1 VLLPAKTAGRYQKS
15 FTAMTRLL
23 VSVFSSLALI
33 GSGWVFA
40 ESDIAT
46 LESVIEKYRADVV
59 LASGGSAEASP
70 LFMSQA
76 ERRIAFAHF
85 DVLYP
90 TRVIRSSGM
99 ASPLPAAP
107 ADLGGVRFTVNERD
121 MTVAEL
127 LDSAHLMGF
136 LVVQDGKV
144 LMEHYAADHGANVP
158 WVTFS
163 VTKSVTSLLIGAAV
177 HDGYIDS
184 VADPIVKYLPRLA
197 GSEYG
202 ESRVQDILQMASGIA
217 WNEDYEDPESD
228 VARAA
233 ALNGVALT
241 DYLAG
246 LPRVAPSGTRFNYN
260 TAESNLLGEVL
271 RSAIGMNA
279 APYLSQKIWQPMGM
293 ESDANWLLSLPED
306 RETGGCCISA
316 TLRDY
321 ARLGLLAL
329 ADGVLP
335 DGTRVLPEKWMA
347 ASTAPSQAYDGYGYK
362 WWLDAGG
369 RYGAYGIFG
378 QTIAVDP
385 KTRLVIAVHS
395 NGQAA
400 SGSAYGQELEA
411 ALAAISEHLRGG

>member
-1 VLLPAKTAGRYQKS
+1 MPRFLIS
-15 FTAMTRLL
+15 F
-23 VSVFSSLALI
+23 FGSLALI

-40 ESDIAT
+40 ESDTAT
-46 LESVIEKYRADVV
+46 LESVIAKYRADVV
-59 LASGGSAEASP
+59 LESGGSAEASP

-90 TRVIRSSGM
+90 TRVIRGSGV
-99 ASPLPAAP
+99 ASPLPRAAV
-107 ADLGGVRFTVNERD
+107 DLSGVSFNANETD
-121 MTVAEL
+121 MTVADL
-127 LDSAHLMGF
+127 LESEYLMGL

-144 LMEHYAADHGANVP
+144 LMEHYAADHGADVP

-163 VTKSVTSLLIGAAV
+163 VTKSVTSLLIGAAI
-177 HDGYIDS
+177 HEGYIDS

-202 ESRVQDILQMASGIA
+202 ESRVQDVLQMASGIA

-241 DYLAG
+241 DYLAQ
-246 LPRVAPSGTRFNYN
+246 LPRVAPPGTRFNYN

-279 APYLSQKIWQPMGM
+279 APYLSKKIWQPMGM

-335 DGTRVLPEKWMA
+335 DGTRILPEGWMA
-347 ASTAPSQAYDGYGYK
+347 ASTAPSQGYEGYGYK
-362 WWLDAGG
+362 WWIDADG

-378 QTIAVDP
+378 QTIAIDP
-385 KTRLVIAVHS
+385 KAQLVIAVHS
-395 NGQAA
+395 NAQAA

-411 ALAAISEHLRGG
+411 ALAAISERLRGG

>member
-1 VLLPAKTAGRYQKS
+1 MMLRFVALVCFVLFCSVGQLRADDPAPTLD
-15 FTAMTRLL
+15 T
-23 VSVFSSLALI
+23 V
-33 GSGWVFA
+33 
-40 ESDIAT
+40 IA
-46 LESVIEKYRADVV
+46 KYRADV
-59 LASGGSAEASP
+59 LLDSGSSIEASP
-70 LFMSQA
+70 LFMTLA
-76 ERRIAFAHF
+76 ERRLAFAHF
-85 DVLYP
+85 DALYP
-90 TRVIRSSGM
+90 TRVIRSSGA

-107 ADLGGVRFTVNERD
+107 ADLSGIRFTAHETE

-127 LDSAHLMGF
+127 LGSEHLMG
-136 LVVQDGKV
+136 LVVVQDGKV
-144 LMEHYAADHGANVP
+144 LMEHYAPDHGADVP

-163 VTKSVTSLLIGAAV
+163 VTKSVTSLLIGAAI

-184 VADPIVKYLPRLA
+184 VTDPIVKYLPRLA

-202 ESRVQDILQMASGIA
+202 KSRVQDILQMASGIA

-241 DYLAG
+241 DYLAQ
-246 LPRVAPSGTRFNYN
+246 LPRMAPPGTRFNYN

-321 ARLGLLAL
+321 ARLGQLAL

-335 DGTRVLPEKWMA
+335 DGTRVLPEGWMA
-347 ASTAPSQAYDGYGYK
+347 ASTTPSQGYDGYGYK
-362 WWLDAGG
+362 WWLDADE

-378 QTIAVDP
+378 QAIAVDP
-385 KTRLVIAVHS
+385 QAKLVIAVHS

-400 SGSAYGQELEA
+400 SDSAYGQELGA
-411 ALAAISEHLRGG
+411 ALAAISEHLHDG

>member
-1 VLLPAKTAGRYQKS
+1 MLPFLTSLFGFVALGG
-15 FTAMTRLL
+15 
-23 VSVFSSLALI
+23 SV
-33 GSGWVFA
+33 WVFA
-40 ESDIAT
+40 ESDTAT
-46 LESVIEKYRADVV
+46 LDSVVGKYGGDVV
-59 LASGGSAEASP
+59 LASGGSVEASP

-85 DVLYP
+85 DVLFP
-90 TRVIRSSGM
+90 TRVIRGSGAASS
-99 ASPLPAAP
+99 LPSAQI
-107 ADLGGVRFTVNERD
+107 DLSGVRFTANETD
-121 MTVAEL
+121 MTVADL
-127 LDSAHLMGF
+127 LDSEHLMGL

-144 LMEHYAADHGANVP
+144 LMEHYAPDHGANVQ

-163 VTKSVTSLLIGAAV
+163 VTKSVTSLLIGAAIQ
-177 HDGYIDS
+177 DGYIDS
-184 VADPIVKYLPRLA
+184 VTDPIVKYLPRLA

-202 ESRVQDILQMASGIA
+202 ESRVRDILQMASGIA

-228 VARAA
+228 VASAA
-233 ALNGVALT
+233 TLNGVALT
-241 DYLAG
+241 DYLSQ
-246 LPRVAPSGTRFNYN
+246 LPRVAPPGTRFNYN

-335 DGTRVLPEKWMA
+335 DGTRVLPEGWMA
-347 ASTAPSQAYDGYGYK
+347 ASTAASQGYTGYGYK
-362 WWLDAGG
+362 WWLDADG

-378 QTIAVDP
+378 QAIAVDP
-385 KTRLVIAVHS
+385 KAQLVIAVHS

-400 SGSAYGQELEA
+400 SGSVYDQELEA
-411 ALAAISEHLRGG
+411 ALAAISEHLRSL

>member
-1 VLLPAKTAGRYQKS
+1 MSRFLIS
-15 FTAMTRLL
+15 F
-23 VSVFSSLALI
+23 FGSLALI
-33 GSGWVFA
+33 CSGWVFA
-40 ESDIAT
+40 EGDTAT
-46 LESVIEKYRADVV
+46 LESVIAKYRADVL
-59 LASGGSAEASP
+59 LASGGTVETSP

-85 DVLYP
+85 DVLFP
-90 TRVIRSSGM
+90 TRVIRSSGE
-99 ASPLPAAP
+99 ASPLLSAP
-107 ADLGGVRFTVNERD
+107 VDLSSVRFTANETD
-121 MTVAEL
+121 MTVGEL
-127 LDSAHLMGF
+127 LDSEHLMGL

-144 LMEHYAADHGANVP
+144 LMEHYAPDHGADVP

-163 VTKSVTSLLIGAAV
+163 VTKSVTSLLIGAAI

-184 VADPIVKYLPRLA
+184 VTDSVVKYLPRLA

-217 WNEDYEDPESD
+217 WNEDYENPESD

-241 DYLAG
+241 DYLAQ
-246 LPRVAPSGTRFNYN
+246 LPRVAPPGIRFNYN

-321 ARLGLLAL
+321 ARLGLFAL

-335 DGTRVLPEKWMA
+335 DGTRVLPERWMA
-347 ASTAPSQAYDGYGYK
+347 ASTAPSQGYEGYGYK
-362 WWLDAGG
+362 WWLDADG

-385 KTRLVIAVHS
+385 KARLVIVVHS

-400 SGSAYGQELEA
+400 SGSTYGRELEA
-411 ALAAISEHLRGG
+411 ALAAISEHLRGR

>member
-1 VLLPAKTAGRYQKS
+1 
-15 FTAMTRLL
+15 
-23 VSVFSSLALI
+23 
-33 GSGWVFA
+33 
-40 ESDIAT
+40 
-46 LESVIEKYRADVV
+46 
-59 LASGGSAEASP
+59 
-70 LFMSQA
+70 MSQA

-85 DVLYP
+85 DVLFP
-90 TRVIRSSGM
+90 TRVIRSSGE
-99 ASPLPAAP
+99 ASPLPSAP
-107 ADLGGVRFTVNERD
+107 VDLNSVRFTANEMD
-121 MTVAEL
+121 MSVGEL
-127 LDSAHLMGF
+127 LDSEHLMGL
-136 LVVQDGKV
+136 LVVHDGKV
-144 LMEHYAADHGANVP
+144 LMEHYAPDHGADVR

-163 VTKSVTSLLIGAAV
+163 VTKSVTSLLIGAAI

-184 VADPIVKYLPRLA
+184 VTDSIVKYLPRLA

-241 DYLAG
+241 DYLAQ
-246 LPRVAPSGTRFNYN
+246 LPRVAPPGTRFNYN

-321 ARLGLLAL
+321 ARLGLFAL

-335 DGTRVLPEKWMA
+335 DGTRVLPEGWMA
-347 ASTAPSQAYDGYGYK
+347 ASTSPSQGYEGYGYK
-362 WWLDAGG
+362 WWLDADA

-385 KTRLVIAVHS
+385 KARLVIAVHS

-400 SGSAYGQELEA
+400 SGSTYGQELEA
-411 ALAAISEHLRGG
+411 ALAAISEHLRGR

>member
-1 VLLPAKTAGRYQKS
+1 MPRFLIAVFG
-15 FTAMTRLL
+15 LL
-23 VSVFSSLALI
+23 VLI
-33 GSGWVFA
+33 GSGWVVA
-40 ESDIAT
+40 ESDTAT
-46 LESVIEKYRADVV
+46 LESVTAKYRADVV

-90 TRVIRSSGM
+90 TRVIRGSGG
-99 ASPLPAAP
+99 ASPLPSAP
-107 ADLGGVRFTVNERD
+107 VDLSGVSFNANETD
-121 MTVAEL
+121 MTVADL
-127 LDSAHLMGF
+127 LDSEHLMGL

-144 LMEHYAADHGANVP
+144 LMEHYAVDHGAEVP

-163 VTKSVTSLLIGAAV
+163 VTKSVTSLLIGAAIK
-177 HDGYIDS
+177 DGYIDS

-241 DYLAG
+241 DYLAQ
-246 LPRVAPSGTRFNYN
+246 LPRVAPPGTRFNYN

-335 DGTRVLPEKWMA
+335 DGTRILPEGWMA
-347 ASTAPSQAYDGYGYK
+347 ASTAPSEGYEGYGYK
-362 WWLDAGG
+362 WWLDADG

-385 KTRLVIAVHS
+385 EAKLVIAVHS
-395 NGQAA
+395 NAQAA
-400 SGSAYGQELEA
+400 SGSDYGQELEA
-411 ALAAISEHLRGG
+411 ALAAISEHLRGR

>member
-1 VLLPAKTAGRYQKS
+1 MSRFLIS
-15 FTAMTRLL
+15 F
-23 VSVFSSLALI
+23 FGSLALI
-33 GSGWVFA
+33 CSGWVFA
-40 ESDIAT
+40 EGDTAT
-46 LESVIEKYRADVV
+46 LESVIAKYRADVL
-59 LASGGSAEASP
+59 LASGGTVETSP

-85 DVLYP
+85 DVLFP
-90 TRVIRSSGM
+90 TRVIRSSGE
-99 ASPLPAAP
+99 ASPLLSAP
-107 ADLGGVRFTVNERD
+107 VDLSSVRFTANETD
-121 MTVAEL
+121 MTVGEL
-127 LDSAHLMGF
+127 LDSEHLMGL

-144 LMEHYAADHGANVP
+144 LMEHYAPDHGADVP

-163 VTKSVTSLLIGAAV
+163 VTKSVTSLLIGAAI

-184 VADPIVKYLPRLA
+184 VTDSVVKYLPRLA

-241 DYLAG
+241 DYLAQ
-246 LPRVAPSGTRFNYN
+246 LPRVAPPGIRFNYN

-321 ARLGLLAL
+321 ARLGLFAL

-335 DGTRVLPEKWMA
+335 DGTRVLPERWMA
-347 ASTAPSQAYDGYGYK
+347 ASTAPSQGYEGYGYK
-362 WWLDAGG
+362 WWLDADG

-385 KTRLVIAVHS
+385 KARLVIAVHS

-400 SGSAYGQELEA
+400 SGSTYGQELEA
-411 ALAAISEHLRGG
+411 ALAAISEHLRGR

>member
-1 VLLPAKTAGRYQKS
+1 MPRFLISVFG
-15 FTAMTRLL
+15 LL
-23 VSVFSSLALI
+23 VLI
-33 GSGWVFA
+33 DSGGVAA
-40 ESDIAT
+40 EGDTAT
-46 LESVIEKYRADVV
+46 LESVISKYRADVV

-85 DVLYP
+85 DVLFP
-90 TRVIRSSGM
+90 TRVIRNSGE
-99 ASPLPAAP
+99 ASPLPP
-107 ADLGGVRFTVNERD
+107 AQVDLSSVRFTANEKD
-121 MTVAEL
+121 MTVGEL
-127 LDSAHLMGF
+127 LDSEQMMGL

-144 LMEHYAADHGANVP
+144 LMEHYAADHGADVP

-163 VTKSVTSLLIGAAV
+163 VTKSVTSLLIGAAI

-241 DYLAG
+241 DYLVQ
-246 LPRVAPSGTRFNYN
+246 LPRVAPPGTRFNYN

-271 RSAIGMNA
+271 RSAIGLNA

-321 ARLGLLAL
+321 ARLGLFAL

-335 DGTRVLPEKWMA
+335 DGTRILPEGWMA
-347 ASTAPSQAYDGYGYK
+347 ASTTPSEGYDGYGYK
-362 WWLDAGG
+362 WWLDVDG

-385 KTRLVIAVHS
+385 KAKLVIAVHS
-395 NGQAA
+395 NAQAA
-400 SGSAYGQELEA
+400 DGSAYGQKLEA

>member
-1 VLLPAKTAGRYQKS
+1 
-15 FTAMTRLL
+15 
-23 VSVFSSLALI
+23 
-33 GSGWVFA
+33 
-40 ESDIAT
+40 
-46 LESVIEKYRADVV
+46 
-59 LASGGSAEASP
+59 
-70 LFMSQA
+70 
-76 ERRIAFAHF
+76 
-85 DVLYP
+85 
-90 TRVIRSSGM
+90 
-99 ASPLPAAP
+99 
-107 ADLGGVRFTVNERD
+107 

-127 LDSAHLMGF
+127 LGSEHLMG
-136 LVVQDGKV
+136 LVVVQDGKV
-144 LMEHYAADHGANVP
+144 LMEHYAPDHGADVP

-163 VTKSVTSLLIGAAV
+163 VTKSVTSLLIGAAI

-184 VADPIVKYLPRLA
+184 VTDPIVKYLPRLA

-202 ESRVQDILQMASGIA
+202 KSRVQDILQMASGIA

-241 DYLAG
+241 DYLAQ
-246 LPRVAPSGTRFNYN
+246 LPRMAPPGTRFNYN

-335 DGTRVLPEKWMA
+335 DGTRVLPEGWMA
-347 ASTAPSQAYDGYGYK
+347 ASTAPSQGYDGYGYK
-362 WWLDAGG
+362 WWLDADE

-378 QTIAVDP
+378 QAIAVDP
-385 KTRLVIAVHS
+385 QAKLVIAVHS

-400 SGSAYGQELEA
+400 SDSAYGQELGA
-411 ALAAISEHLRGG
+411 ALAAISEHLHDG

>member
-1 VLLPAKTAGRYQKS
+1 MSRFLIS
-15 FTAMTRLL
+15 F
-23 VSVFSSLALI
+23 FSLLALM

-40 ESDIAT
+40 ESDTAT
-46 LESVIEKYRADVV
+46 LESVIAKYRADVL
-59 LASGGSAEASP
+59 LASGGSVETSP

-76 ERRIAFAHF
+76 ERRIAFRHF
-85 DVLYP
+85 DVLFP
-90 TRVIRSSGM
+90 TRVIRSSAE
-99 ASPLPAAP
+99 ASPMPAAP
-107 ADLGGVRFTVNERD
+107 VDLSSIRFTANETD
-121 MTVAEL
+121 ITVGEL
-127 LDSAHLMGF
+127 LDSEHLMGL

-144 LMEHYAADHGANVP
+144 LMEHYAPDHGADVP

-163 VTKSVTSLLIGAAV
+163 VTKSVTSLLIGAAI

-184 VADPIVKYLPRLA
+184 VTDSIVKYLPRLA

-241 DYLAG
+241 DYLAQ
-246 LPRVAPSGTRFNYN
+246 LPRVAPPGERFNYN

-335 DGTRVLPEKWMA
+335 DGTRVLPAGWMA
-347 ASTAPSQAYDGYGYK
+347 ASTAPSQGYEGYGYK
-362 WWLDAGG
+362 WWLDADG

-378 QTIAVDP
+378 QVIAVDP
-385 KTRLVIAVHS
+385 IAKLVIAVHS
-395 NGQAA
+395 NAQAA
-400 SGSAYGQELEA
+400 SGSAYGLELEA
-411 ALAAISEHLRGG
+411 ALAAISEHLQGP

>member
-1 VLLPAKTAGRYQKS
+1 MPRFLIAVFG
-15 FTAMTRLL
+15 LL
-23 VSVFSSLALI
+23 VLI
-33 GSGWVFA
+33 GSGWVVA
-40 ESDIAT
+40 ESDTAT
-46 LESVIEKYRADVV
+46 LESVTAKYRADVV

-90 TRVIRSSGM
+90 TRVIRGSGG
-99 ASPLPAAP
+99 ASPLPSTP
-107 ADLGGVRFTVNERD
+107 VDLSGVSFNANETD
-121 MTVAEL
+121 MTVADL
-127 LDSAHLMGF
+127 LDSEHLMGL
-136 LVVQDGKV
+136 LVVQNGKV
-144 LMEHYAADHGANVP
+144 LMEHYAVDHGAEVP

-163 VTKSVTSLLIGAAV
+163 VTKSVTSLLIGAAIK
-177 HDGYIDS
+177 DGYIDS

-241 DYLAG
+241 DYLAQ
-246 LPRVAPSGTRFNYN
+246 LPRVAPPGTRFNYN

-335 DGTRVLPEKWMA
+335 DGTRILPEGWMA
-347 ASTAPSQAYDGYGYK
+347 ASTAPSEGYEGYGYK
-362 WWLDAGG
+362 WWLDADG

-385 KTRLVIAVHS
+385 EAKLVIAVHS
-395 NGQAA
+395 NAQAA
-400 SGSAYGQELEA
+400 SGSDYGQELEA
-411 ALAAISEHLRGG
+411 ALAAISEHLRGR

>member
-1 VLLPAKTAGRYQKS
+1 MP
-15 FTAMTRLL
+15 RLL
-23 VSVFSSLALI
+23 IAVLGSLALV
-33 GSGWVFA
+33 GSGWAFA
-40 ESDIAT
+40 ESDTAT
-46 LESVIEKYRADVV
+46 LESVVAKYRADVL
-59 LASGGSAEASP
+59 LASGGSVETSP

-85 DVLYP
+85 DVLFP
-90 TRVIRSSGM
+90 TRVIRSSGE
-99 ASPLPAAP
+99 ASPLPSAP
-107 ADLGGVRFTVNERD
+107 VDLSSVRFTANEKD
-121 MTVAEL
+121 MALGEL
-127 LDSAHLMGF
+127 LDGEHLMGL

-144 LMEHYAADHGANVP
+144 LMEHYAADHGVDVP

-163 VTKSVTSLLIGAAV
+163 VTKSVTSLLIGAAI

-241 DYLAG
+241 DYLAQ
-246 LPRVAPSGTRFNYN
+246 LPRVAPPGTRFNYN

-335 DGTRVLPEKWMA
+335 DGTRILPEGWMA
-347 ASTAPSQAYDGYGYK
+347 ASTAPSEGYDGYGYK
-362 WWLDAGG
+362 WWLDADG

-385 KTRLVIAVHS
+385 TAKLVIAVHS
-395 NGQAA
+395 NAQAA
-400 SGSAYGQELEA
+400 SGSAYGQELEG

>member
-1 VLLPAKTAGRYQKS
+1 MPRFLILVFG
-15 FTAMTRLL
+15 LL
-23 VSVFSSLALI
+23 VLI
-33 GSGWVFA
+33 GSGGVAA
-40 ESDIAT
+40 EGDTAT
-46 LESVIEKYRADVV
+46 LESVISKYRADVV

-85 DVLYP
+85 DVLFP
-90 TRVIRSSGM
+90 TRVIRNSGE
-99 ASPLPAAP
+99 ASPLPP
-107 ADLGGVRFTVNERD
+107 AQVDLSSVRFTANEKD
-121 MTVAEL
+121 MTVGEL
-127 LDSAHLMGF
+127 LDSEQMMGL

-144 LMEHYAADHGANVP
+144 LMEHYAADHGADVP

-163 VTKSVTSLLIGAAV
+163 VTKSVTSLLIGAAI

-241 DYLAG
+241 DYLVQ
-246 LPRVAPSGTRFNYN
+246 LPRVAPPGTRFNYN

-293 ESDANWLLSLPED
+293 QSDANWLLSLPED

-321 ARLGLLAL
+321 ARLGLFAL

-335 DGTRVLPEKWMA
+335 DGTRILPEGWMA
-347 ASTAPSQAYDGYGYK
+347 ASTTPSEGYDGYGYK
-362 WWLDAGG
+362 WWLDADG

-385 KTRLVIAVHS
+385 KAKLVIAVHS
-395 NGQAA
+395 NAQAA
-400 SGSAYGQELEA
+400 DGSAYGQKLEA

>member
-1 VLLPAKTAGRYQKS
+1 MPRFLISVFG
-15 FTAMTRLL
+15 LL
-23 VSVFSSLALI
+23 VLI
-33 GSGWVFA
+33 DSGGVAA
-40 ESDIAT
+40 EGDTAT
-46 LESVIEKYRADVV
+46 LESVISKYRADVV

-85 DVLYP
+85 DVLFP
-90 TRVIRSSGM
+90 TRVIRNSGE
-99 ASPLPAAP
+99 ASPLPP
-107 ADLGGVRFTVNERD
+107 AQVDLSSVRFTANEKD
-121 MTVAEL
+121 MTVGEL
-127 LDSAHLMGF
+127 LDSEQMMGL

-144 LMEHYAADHGANVP
+144 LMEHYAADHGADVP

-163 VTKSVTSLLIGAAV
+163 VTKSVTSLLIGAAI

-217 WNEDYEDPESD
+217 WNEDYEDSESD

-241 DYLAG
+241 DYLVQ
-246 LPRVAPSGTRFNYN
+246 LPRVAPPGTRFNYN

-321 ARLGLLAL
+321 ARLGLFAL

-335 DGTRVLPEKWMA
+335 DGTRILPEGWMA
-347 ASTAPSQAYDGYGYK
+347 ASTTPSEGYDGYGYK
-362 WWLDAGG
+362 WWLDADG

-385 KTRLVIAVHS
+385 KAKLVIAVHS
-395 NGQAA
+395 NAQAA
-400 SGSAYGQELEA
+400 DGSAYGQKLEA

>member
-1 VLLPAKTAGRYQKS
+1 MSRFLINFFGS
-15 FTAMTRLL
+15 M
-23 VSVFSSLALI
+23 ALI
-33 GSGWVFA
+33 GSGWAFA
-40 ESDIAT
+40 DSDTAT
-46 LESVIEKYRADVV
+46 LESVIAKYRADVL
-59 LASGGSAEASP
+59 LASGGSVETSP
-70 LFMSQA
+70 LFMSQP

-85 DVLYP
+85 DLLFP
-90 TRVIRSSGM
+90 TRVIRSSGV
-99 ASPLPAAP
+99 ASSLPAAP
-107 ADLGGVRFTVNERD
+107 VDLSGVRFTANETE
-121 MTVAEL
+121 MTVGEL
-127 LDSAHLMGF
+127 LNSEHLMGL

-144 LMEHYAADHGANVP
+144 LMEHYAPDHGADVP

-163 VTKSVTSLLIGAAV
+163 VTKSVTSLLIGAAI

-184 VADPIVKYLPRLA
+184 VTDPIVKYLPRLA

-241 DYLAG
+241 DYLAQ
-246 LPRVAPSGTRFNYN
+246 LPRVAPPGTRFNYN

-335 DGTRVLPEKWMA
+335 DGTRVLPKGWMA
-347 ASTAPSQAYDGYGYK
+347 ASTMPSQGYEGYGYK
-362 WWLDAGG
+362 WWLDADG

-385 KTRLVIAVHS
+385 TGKLVIAVHS
-395 NGQAA
+395 NAQAA
-400 SGSAYGQELEA
+400 SGSAYSQELDA
-411 ALAAISEHLRGG
+411 ALAAISEHLR

>member
-1 VLLPAKTAGRYQKS
+1 MK
-15 FTAMTRLL
+15 
-23 VSVFSSLALI
+23 VSAVSRFLTSMLGFLALS

-40 ESDIAT
+40 ESDTAT
-46 LESVIEKYRADVV
+46 LESVVAKYRADVM
-59 LASGGSAEASP
+59 LASGQSAEASP

-85 DVLYP
+85 DLLYP
-90 TRVIRSSGM
+90 TRMIRASGA
-99 ASPLPAAP
+99 ASALPGEP
-107 ADLGGVRFTVNERD
+107 VDLKGVRFTANDTD
-121 MTVAEL
+121 MTVGDL
-127 LDSAHLMGF
+127 LDSEHLMGL

-144 LMEHYAADHGANVP
+144 LMEHYASDHGPDVP

-163 VTKSVTSLLIGAAV
+163 VTKSVTSLLIGAAIQ
-177 HDGYIDS
+177 DGYIDS
-184 VADPIVKYLPRLA
+184 VMDPIVKYLPRLE

-202 ESRVQDILQMASGIA
+202 ESRLRDILQMASGIA

-233 ALNGVALT
+233 TLSGVALT
-241 DYLAG
+241 DYLAQ
-246 LPRVAPSGTRFNYN
+246 LPRVAPTGTRFNYN
-260 TAESNLLGEVL
+260 TAESNLLGEFL

-279 APYLSQKIWQPMGM
+279 APYLSQKVWQPMGM

-335 DGTRVLPEKWMA
+335 DGTRVLPEWGMA
-347 ASTAPSQAYDGYGYK
+347 TSTAPSRGHEGYGYK
-362 WWLDAGG
+362 WWLDSDE
-369 RYGAYGIFG
+369 RYAAYGIFG
-378 QTIAVDP
+378 QLIAIDP
-385 KTRLVIAVHS
+385 KARLVIAAHS

-400 SGSAYGQELEA
+400 SASLYDQQLEA
-411 ALAAISEHLRGG
+411 ALAAISEHLRSQ

>member
-1 VLLPAKTAGRYQKS
+1 MPRFLISVFG
-15 FTAMTRLL
+15 LL
-23 VSVFSSLALI
+23 VLI
-33 GSGWVFA
+33 DSGGVAA
-40 ESDIAT
+40 EGDTAT
-46 LESVIEKYRADVV
+46 LESVISKYRADVV

-85 DVLYP
+85 DVLFP
-90 TRVIRSSGM
+90 TRVIRNSGE
-99 ASPLPAAP
+99 ASPLPP
-107 ADLGGVRFTVNERD
+107 AQVDLSSVRFTANEKD
-121 MTVAEL
+121 MTVGEL
-127 LDSAHLMGF
+127 LDSEQMMGL

-144 LMEHYAADHGANVP
+144 LMEHYAADHGADVP

-163 VTKSVTSLLIGAAV
+163 VTKSVTSLLIGAAI

-241 DYLAG
+241 DYLVQ
-246 LPRVAPSGTRFNYN
+246 LPRVAPPGTRFNYN

-271 RSAIGMNA
+271 RSAIGLNA

-321 ARLGLLAL
+321 ARLGLFAL

-335 DGTRVLPEKWMA
+335 DGTRILPEGWMA
-347 ASTAPSQAYDGYGYK
+347 ASTTPSEGYDGYGYK
-362 WWLDAGG
+362 WWLDADG

-385 KTRLVIAVHS
+385 KAKLVIAVHS
-395 NGQAA
+395 NAQAA
-400 SGSAYGQELEA
+400 DGSAYGQKLEA

>member
-1 VLLPAKTAGRYQKS
+1 MSRFLIS
-15 FTAMTRLL
+15 FCG
-23 VSVFSSLALI
+23 SLALI
-33 GSGWVFA
+33 GSGGVFA
-40 ESDIAT
+40 ESDTAT
-46 LESVIEKYRADVV
+46 LESVIAKYRADVL
-59 LASGGSAEASP
+59 LASGGSVETSP

-85 DVLYP
+85 DVLFP
-90 TRVIRSSGM
+90 TRVIRSSGET
-99 ASPLPAAP
+99 SPLPSAP
-107 ADLGGVRFTVNERD
+107 VDLGSVRFTANEKD
-121 MTVAEL
+121 MALGEL
-127 LDSAHLMGF
+127 LDGAHLMGL

-144 LMEHYAADHGANVP
+144 LMEHYAADHGVDVP

-163 VTKSVTSLLIGAAV
+163 VTKSVTSLLIGAAI

-184 VADPIVKYLPRLA
+184 VTDPIVKYLPRLA

-202 ESRVQDILQMASGIA
+202 ESSVQDILQMASGIA

-241 DYLAG
+241 DYLAQ
-246 LPRVAPSGTRFNYN
+246 LPRVAPPGTRFNYN

-293 ESDANWLLSLPED
+293 ESDATWLLSLPED

-335 DGTRVLPEKWMA
+335 DGTRVLPEEWMA
-347 ASTAPSQAYDGYGYK
+347 ASTTPSQGYEGYGYK
-362 WWLDAGG
+362 WWLDEDG

-385 KTRLVIAVHS
+385 KAKLVIAVHS
-395 NGQAA
+395 NAQAA

-411 ALAAISEHLRGG
+411 ALAAISEHLR

>member
-1 VLLPAKTAGRYQKS
+1 MSRFLIS
-15 FTAMTRLL
+15 F
-23 VSVFSSLALI
+23 FGSLALI
-33 GSGWVFA
+33 CSGWVFA
-40 ESDIAT
+40 EGDTAT
-46 LESVIEKYRADVV
+46 LESVIAKYRADVL
-59 LASGGSAEASP
+59 LASGGTVETSP

-85 DVLYP
+85 DVLFP
-90 TRVIRSSGM
+90 TRVIRSSGE
-99 ASPLPAAP
+99 ASPLLSAP
-107 ADLGGVRFTVNERD
+107 VDLSSVRFTANETD
-121 MTVAEL
+121 MTVGEL
-127 LDSAHLMGF
+127 LDSEHLMGL

-144 LMEHYAADHGANVP
+144 LMEHYAPDHGADVP

-163 VTKSVTSLLIGAAV
+163 VTKSVTSLLIGAAI

-184 VADPIVKYLPRLA
+184 VTDSVVKYLPRLA

-217 WNEDYEDPESD
+217 WNEDYENPESD

-241 DYLAG
+241 DYLAQ
-246 LPRVAPSGTRFNYN
+246 LPRVAPPGIRFNYN

-321 ARLGLLAL
+321 ARLGLFAL

-335 DGTRVLPEKWMA
+335 DGTRVLPERWMA
-347 ASTAPSQAYDGYGYK
+347 ASTAPSQGYEGYGYK
-362 WWLDAGG
+362 WWLDADG

-385 KTRLVIAVHS
+385 KARLVIAVHS

-400 SGSAYGQELEA
+400 SGSTYGRELEA
-411 ALAAISEHLRGG
+411 ALAAISEHLRGR